1 MAAAAILDF
10 EENEKLFR
18 RVVPRVKYY
27 VHAKF
32 CLDPI
37 YWIEVI
43 AKPLKKHN
51 ASQIFDRRR
60 PSWILRKVKNYFA
73 GLFLGSS
80 SMSML
85 NFV

>member
-18 RVVPRVKYY
+18 RDVPRVKYY

-37 YWIEVI
+37 NRIKVI
-43 AKPLKKHN
+43 AKTWK
-51 ASQIFDRRR
+51 SITRRNF
-60 PSWILRKVKNYFA
+60 LTA
-73 GLFLGSS
+73 GGHLG
-80 SMSML
+80 
-85 NFV
+85 F